1 MEAEPADHVSSMLSP
16 LFAPISSG
24 VFISNSILKARS
36 ECLCGTV
43 YIAQRATFTRRFPC
57 LQSPNV
63 NFVSFDLLVRHPLF
77 QSCKFDGSLIEMCRQ
92 LYTESS
98 VAASE

>member
-36 ECLCGTV
+36 ECLLRYRIHCTEGHIYTAFSMFAV
-43 YIAQRATFTRRFPC
+43 SKRELRFVRFACAAPA
-57 LQSPNV
+57 
-63 NFVSFDLLVRHPLF
+63 VSEL
-77 QSCKFDGSLIEMCRQ
+77 
-92 LYTESS
+92 
-98 VAASE
+98 